1 MQWLG
6 CLLWC
11 HSQWS
16 FVNIPRTFTLFI
28 ASILL
33 FSLHVLCPDFAKN
46 SCRFFCLFACFS
58 SCFLSS
64 YICWYLSSI
73 SCYPSCCGL
82 LPELLKKLCDGMNC
96 STFVYFSCSWWTRDD
111 MHRLPILKFFKEVK
125 LPRYIACILLTALI
139 WFSITYTH
147 SLQKGNCV
155 IPKLKLC
162 SIDPEYCML
171 FFLLSLVMWLRI
183 NADTTVSSKAWDLK
197 CTARKECK
205 KCKNK
210 KIYLKSFVPKWNVQH
225 VGIMSSPW
233 NKYSFIRGLLWLK

>member
-1 MQWLG
+1 MFCAQTFLKTHAG
-6 CLLWC
+6 FFVCLL
-11 HSQWS
+11 
-16 FVNIPRTFTLFI
+16 
-28 ASILL
+28 
-33 FSLHVLCPDFAKN
+33 VLVVVV
-46 SCRFFCLFACFS
+46 FS
-58 SCFLSS
+58 SH
-64 YICWYLSSI
+64 ICWYLSSI
-73 SCYPSCCGL
+73 SCYPSCSGL
-82 LPELLKKLCDGMNC
+82 LPELLKKLCNGMNC
-96 STFVYFSCSWWTRDD
+96 STFHTLFLYFSCSWWTRDD
-111 MHRLPILKFFKEVK
+111 MHHLPILKIFKEVK

-183 NADTTVSSKAWDLK
+183 NADSTVSSKAWVLK

-233 NKYSFIRGLLWLK
+233 NKCSKASLGGCCD

>member
-1 MQWLG
+1 MF
-6 CLLWC
+6 CA
-11 HSQWS
+11 H
-16 FVNIPRTFTLFI
+16 TFLKTR
-28 ASILL
+28 AG
-33 FSLHVLCPDFAKN
+33 
-46 SCRFFCLFACFS
+46 FFCLFACFS
-58 SCFLSS
+58 CCFFQVTSVD
-64 YICWYLSSI
+64 ICHPFPVIHHAVVY
-73 SCYPSCCGL
+73 CQ
-82 LPELLKKLCDGMNC
+82 KLCDGMNC
-96 STFVYFSCSWWTRDD
+96 STFVYFSCSWWTRND
-111 MHRLPILKFFKEVK
+111 MHHLPILKFFKEVK

-233 NKYSFIRGLLWLK
+233 NKYSKASLGGCCD